1 MSTID
6 TIQNRWGGA
15 AVVVGPSVSA
25 YAYKLFVAIE
35 SLATRMSLA
44 FERQTTR
51 RELARLSDQQL
62 DDIGITRADALREAG
77 RPIWY

>member
-6 TIQNRWGGA
+6 TIQSRWGGA

-25 YAYKLFVAIE
+25 YAYKLFVAVEAIA
-35 SLATRMSLA
+35 LNVQGA
-44 FERQTTR
+44 FERQR
-51 RELARLSDQQL
+51 SRKELMRLSDQQL
-62 DDIGITRADALREAG
+62 DDIGITRAEALREAG